1 MESEMIIY
9 SDDNYTCEYILTD
22 SGLTFSDYNRLVAL
36 LLKPLAADLDDFSP
50 IALCFAIR
58 K

>member
-1 MESEMIIY
+1 MIIY

-22 SGLTFSDYNRLVAL
+22 TGLTFSDYNRLVAL

>member
-1 MESEMIIY
+1 MESGMIIY

-22 SGLTFSDYNRLVAL
+22 TGLTFSDYNLVAL